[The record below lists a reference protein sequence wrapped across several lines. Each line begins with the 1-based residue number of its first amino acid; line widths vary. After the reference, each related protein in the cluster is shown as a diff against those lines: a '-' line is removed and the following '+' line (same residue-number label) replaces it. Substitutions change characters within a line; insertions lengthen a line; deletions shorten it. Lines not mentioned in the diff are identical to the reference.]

1 MNEGPIDTK
10 GMKEG
15 PILDEPESP
24 SPPTPSSPESDPHKP
39 QDSPAPSPEDST
51 ANPEYAQHKA
61 KKDKNLKKG
70 KYVESDKKYKFNG
83 SPAIKLK
90 KGIVLTL
97 LGETMGH
104 IGNTC
109 KKAGISRR
117 SHYAWLEG
125 DTEYKRAYEDN
136 CEYMKDEFE
145 YLLKQQAYNQN
156 TKATIF
162 FLKTQA
168 KDRGYLETNKTI
180 NEHSGEIKVPTGIN
194 FILQPDPDYDE
205 EKRRNQPTTPED
217 KEETPQMP
225 KSDVP
230 EPNQPD
236 SPPQET
242 NK

>member
-1 MNEGPIDTK
+1 MNEQD
-10 GMKEG
+10 
-15 PILDEPESP
+15 
-24 SPPTPSSPESDPHKP
+24 PTPPSSLESDQHKP
-39 QDSPAPSPEDST
+39 QDSPAPSPEPTPEDSKP
-51 ANPEYAQHKA
+51 NPEYAQHKA
-61 KKDKNLKKG
+61 EKDKHLLKG
-70 KYVESDKKYKFNG
+70 RYVESNKKYNFNG
-83 SPAIKLK
+83 SPAVKLK

-97 LGETMGH
+97 LGESMGH

-168 KDRGYLETNKTI
+168 KDRGYLETTKTL
-180 NEHSGEIKVPTGIN
+180 NEHSGEIKVPIGIN
-194 FILQPDPDYDE
+194 FILQNDPYYDE
-205 EKRRNQPTTPED
+205 EKRRNQPPTPED

-225 KSDVP
+225 ESEMP
-230 EPNQPD
+230 EPNQPN
-236 SPPQET
+236 SPPQDPD
-242 NK
+242 K